1 MLSLPNGHRPK
12 EKVKGKSKLCHTPC
26 KDKSFKTRCLVK
38 LLPFQGVL
46 LAFSLRSASS
56 LSFGRGDKDAKSG
69 DIDDK
74 LSDIIN
80 PRTAWKSNSGIFIP
94 FVYYLYYID

>member
-1 MLSLPNGHRPK
+1 M
-12 EKVKGKSKLCHTPC
+12 
-26 KDKSFKTRCLVK
+26 
-38 LLPFQGVL
+38 L

-80 PRTAWKSNSGIFIP
+80 PRTAWKSDSGIF
-94 FVYYLYYID
+94 LYHLFIIYII

>member
-1 MLSLPNGHRPK
+1 MLLLG
-12 EKVKGKSKLCHTPC
+12 
-26 KDKSFKTRCLVK
+26 

-80 PRTAWKSNSGIFIP
+80 PRTAWKSNSGIYYTICLLFI
-94 FVYYLYYID
+94 LYRLIRY